1 MEPLAQRILVEIQR
15 APLSPDDRNEI
26 AAALRTKTHGHRS
39 VTAKWE
45 GPLDFLV
52 DLCEWAAALPPA
64 DLPPRE
70 ADAAHTFGCTKRTIG
85 RWLARADVPGWEG
98 FLRFWALA
106 IRGD

>member
-1 MEPLAQRILVEIQR
+1 MDPLAQRILMEIQR
-15 APLSPDDRNEI
+15 APLSSADRKEI
-26 AAALRTKTHGHRS
+26 AAALREVRSGHRS
-39 VTAKWE
+39 ATAKWE
-45 GPLDFLV
+45 GPLDFLA
-52 DLCEWAAALPPA
+52 DLCEWAAGLPPG

-85 RWLARADVPGWEG
+85 RWLERADVPGWEG

>member
-1 MEPLAQRILVEIQR
+1 MDPLAERILIEIQQ
-15 APLSPDDRNEI
+15 AALSSADRHAI
-26 AAALRTKTHGHRS
+26 QAALRQVHGHPS
-39 VTAKWE
+39 VTAKWD

-52 DLCEWAAALPPA
+52 DLCEWAAGLAPA

-70 ADAAHTFGCTKRTIG
+70 LDAANRFGCTERTIG
-85 RWLARADVPGWEG
+85 RWLQRADVPGWEG